1 MEKKETAK
9 PRTEPRIT
17 PRTAQAVGL
26 SPQKLSEDI
35 SENEQRYRDLVEHLP
50 LGIAILLD
58 GKLMFINISGAR
70 MMAAEKPE
78 DMIGRNFMDFVHP
91 DFHEVVNARLLKV
104 YHGETA
110 PAMEQKY
117 VRLDGKIIDIEAS
130 SYPFVYHNK
139 PAVQIIV
146 KDITEQKESRLAIK
160 KSETLFSQLFH
171 VSPMAIVMLDNEGN
185 VAQVNPGFEKLFGF
199 TFEELKGNGLN
210 QTIVPDALDP
220 EGND

>member
-1 MEKKETAK
+1 MAKKETTHPNMNPSTAK
-9 PRTEPRIT
+9 
-17 PRTAQAVGL
+17 AVGL
-26 SPQKLSEDI
+26 STRKLPEDI

-58 GKLMFINISGAR
+58 GQLVFINISGAR

-78 DMIGRNFMDFVHP
+78 DMIGRNFMEFVAP
-91 DFHEVVNARLLKV
+91 DFHHIVYQRLQNV
-104 YHGETA
+104 GRGETVS
-110 PAMEQKY
+110 AMEQKY
-117 VRLDGKIIDIEAS
+117 VRLDGKMIDVEVS

-171 VSPMAIVMLDNEGN
+171 VSPMAIVMLDNEGL
-185 VAQVNPGFEKLFGF
+185 VAQVNPGFEKMFGYPF
-199 TFEELKGNGLN
+199 HELK
-210 QTIVPDALDP
+210 
-220 EGND
+220 